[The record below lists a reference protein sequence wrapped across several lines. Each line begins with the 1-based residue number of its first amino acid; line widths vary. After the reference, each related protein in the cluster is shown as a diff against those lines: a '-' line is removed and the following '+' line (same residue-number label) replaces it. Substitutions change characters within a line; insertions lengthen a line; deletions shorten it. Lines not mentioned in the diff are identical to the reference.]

1 MTELGRQ
8 YRSSAGLGSRGMIQ
22 ARRLGL
28 VAALALCCVASLGC
42 PEKQELT
49 APPPPLRPE
58 AEAAPPRSQAIQK
71 DCEPVDNEPKP
82 LSFDARSIPEGTRL
96 AEQGKAKLRTGRS
109 AEVTR
114 VTSEDMVTQAV
125 DDFITALRAD
135 PYNVEATYSLAAAYA
150 TMGRYQCAINLL
162 TRLLQMRPHPSK
174 RADVEQ
180 HLDKLL
186 GRKQVLDPDFAA
198 MRKDERFRALIQKM
212 CEGTN
217 DANCVYGA
225 QRDNRER

>member
-1 MTELGRQ
+1 MNCLG
-8 YRSSAGLGSRGMIQ
+8 M
-22 ARRLGL
+22 LGL
-28 VAALALCCVASLGC
+28 AAAASVALVACHDKGAT
-42 PEKQELT
+42 T

-58 AEAAPPRSQAIQK
+58 AEAAPPKAAVQK
-71 DCEPVDNEPKP
+71 DCEPIEPDKELKP
-82 LSFDARSIPEGTRL
+82 LAFDARSIPEGTRL
-96 AEQGKAKLRTGRS
+96 AEQGKAKLRTAQS

-114 VTSEDMVTQAV
+114 LTREDMLTQAV

-150 TMGRYQCAINLL
+150 TIGRYQCTINLL
-162 TRLLQMRPHPSK
+162 TRLLQMRPHASK
-174 RADVEQ
+174 HTSVEQ

-186 GRKQVLDPDFAA
+186 GRKQVLDPDFAE
-198 MRKDERFRALIQKM
+198 MRKDDRFRALIQKM

-225 QRDNRER
+225 QRENRER